1 MAPPPGGVPDDVT
14 LQGHVVAPTVKLEL
28 DQSQRGRKTDE
39 KPARSAIVVSQHSTM
54 EMESR
59 ANEADWRSRL
69 IEGTGRFKL
78 WGILKTT
85 TKMVETFEEEDGSGN
100 GEVRQSIELFKDY
113 LKMVDGRKKRQT
125 ESEKARLML
134 AWMILKRRHEKRQR
148 TTTDM
153 ERETASP
160 PRMKK
165 TATPRSP
172 TNPAEE
178 LRQTRQQ
185 LSPSSQFKGIKQ
197 EEFYNQLKC
206 MCLRR
211 RKSNLERWFHSVK
224 VQDHRVRFQPVID
237 ELMKQSKC
245 QAKIKMTNKQ
255 RKQKRFSSIVEA
267 AFWED
272 WEGWNDEDET
282 HNQLEMLKTIREI
295 QAASKEPQVKKKKRK
310 QKNRKRQQK
319 QKMVNQDEADRAHHA
334 EASDTIRLKYQ
345 LVISAA
351 DNVIQAANKATTK
364 TNSDNTTNYDNHPVI
379 VAADKAIRQAEMITW
394 ARDTSET
401 IGNLNNN
408 YFFHRGRPPDKDK
421 N

>member
-1 MAPPPGGVPDDVT
+1 M
-14 LQGHVVAPTVKLEL
+14 
-28 DQSQRGRKTDE
+28 
-39 KPARSAIVVSQHSTM
+39 
-54 EMESR
+54 
-59 ANEADWRSRL
+59 

-85 TKMVETFEEEDGSGN
+85 TKMIETFEEEDGSGN

-165 TATPRSP
+165 MATPRSP

-237 ELMKQSKC
+237 ELMNQSQDLSVFDKPSVNEISHS
-245 QAKIKMTNKQ
+245 ASFTPNISQ
-255 RKQKRFSSIVEA
+255 RNITTFVSI
-267 AFWED
+267 
-272 WEGWNDEDET
+272 DEF
-282 HNQLEMLKTIREI
+282 I
-295 QAASKEPQVKKKKRK
+295 P
-310 QKNRKRQQK
+310 
-319 QKMVNQDEADRAHHA
+319 
-334 EASDTIRLKYQ
+334 
-345 LVISAA
+345 
-351 DNVIQAANKATTK
+351 
-364 TNSDNTTNYDNHPVI
+364 TNYLLLI
-379 VAADKAIRQAEMITW
+379 
-394 ARDTSET
+394 
-401 IGNLNNN
+401 
-408 YFFHRGRPPDKDK
+408 KDFK
-421 N
+421 KISD